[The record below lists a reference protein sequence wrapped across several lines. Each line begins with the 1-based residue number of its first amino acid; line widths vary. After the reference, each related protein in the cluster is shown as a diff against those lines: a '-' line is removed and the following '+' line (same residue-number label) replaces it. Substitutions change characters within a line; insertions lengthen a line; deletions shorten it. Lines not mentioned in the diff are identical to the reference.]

1 MKTLQAFQRE
11 YYRFCHDDRTPFER
25 NGMRLLPVDIK
36 RDGENFTPHGMLVG
50 NGPIDDEK
58 TDVKVAQV
66 CALVPALAMPVV
78 VKTESGKQEFYSDC
92 AEILPK
98 WELDTFAARMVNE
111 FGDPKKGDFDGLFE
125 FNMTTIRYIGPGAVS
140 DICTRSWTLDIAG
153 HKGMFTDIV
162 GKGGGD
168 HLFRLSYGEN
178 KHREWSE
185 ITDADVDRVVSQLRE
200 FINVHTGKWNAK
212 RIYTHL
218 DDSLGEFFVIND
230 DGVAFIPAIR
240 LALARRRSLASP
252 VIVSASGFAVVPC
265 DKNGENE
272 NATVGVALDNFCD
285 ADYIALFN
293 YVKNT
298 LATAFA
304 YLASTIKRN
313 EPTIDSQ
320 LVKKEAKD

>member
-1 MKTLQAFQRE
+1 MKTLQAFQHE
-11 YYRFCHDDRTPFER
+11 YYRFRYDNRIPFER
-25 NGMRLLPVDIK
+25 NGMRLLPVDLK
-36 RDGENFTPHGMLVG
+36 RDGENFTPHGMVVG
-50 NGPIDDEK
+50 NGPIDNEK
-58 TDVKVAQV
+58 TEVSVAQV
-66 CALVPALAMPVV
+66 CALVPALTMPVV
-78 VKTESGKQEFYSDC
+78 VKTENGKQTFYSDC

-98 WELDTFAARMVNE
+98 WGLDTFAERMVNE

-125 FNMTTIRYIGPGAVS
+125 FNVSTIRYVGPGAAS
-140 DICTRSWTLDIAG
+140 DLCTRSWTLDIAG
-153 HKGMFTDIV
+153 HDGMFTDIA
-162 GKGGGD
+162 GKDGGN
-168 HLFRLSYGEN
+168 HLFRLSRGEN
-178 KHREWSE
+178 KHKNWSD
-185 ITDADVDRVVSQLRE
+185 ITDADVDRVISQLHE
-200 FINVHTGKWNAK
+200 FIEVHTGKWNAK

-218 DDSLGEFFVIND
+218 EDTLGEFFIIND

-272 NATVGVALDNFCD
+272 DAIVGVALDKFCD